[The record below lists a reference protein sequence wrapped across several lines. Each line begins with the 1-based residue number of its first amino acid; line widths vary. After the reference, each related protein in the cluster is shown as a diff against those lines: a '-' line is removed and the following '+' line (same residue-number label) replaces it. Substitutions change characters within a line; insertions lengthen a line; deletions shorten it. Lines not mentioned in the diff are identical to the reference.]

1 MQILGKDPRTVA
13 GGGGVE
19 LEVAKQLSEFGKKE
33 TGLDQYA
40 IAKYA
45 EALEVCQP
53 SVHLPLVVSLA
64 ESGNLAQP
72 GLLDCFRLLTASY
85 FATTAIEK
93 PKETMLSELYPV
105 SA

>member
-1 MQILGKDPRTVA
+1 MLVESKSLQILGKDPRTVA

-19 LEVAKQLSEFGKKE
+19 LELAKQLSEFGKKE

-53 SVHLPLVVSLA
+53 F
-64 ESGNLAQP
+64 
-72 GLLDCFRLLTASY
+72 LDHVLTIRSICEIALQKFRNTPNTVPCLRCCCRA
-85 FATTAIEK
+85 K
-93 PKETMLSELYPV
+93 K
-105 SA
+105 

>member
-40 IAKYA
+40 IAKFA
-45 EALEVCQP
+45 EALEARPP
-53 SVHLPLVVSLA
+53 S
-64 ESGNLAQP
+64 
-72 GLLDCFRLLTASY
+72 T
-85 FATTAIEK
+85 
-93 PKETMLSELYPV
+93 
-105 SA
+105 

>member
-40 IAKYA
+40 IAKFA
-45 EALEVCQP
+45 EALEARP
-53 SVHLPLVVSLA
+53 PL
-64 ESGNLAQP
+64 
-72 GLLDCFRLLTASY
+72 
-85 FATTAIEK
+85 I
-93 PKETMLSELYPV
+93 
-105 SA
+105 